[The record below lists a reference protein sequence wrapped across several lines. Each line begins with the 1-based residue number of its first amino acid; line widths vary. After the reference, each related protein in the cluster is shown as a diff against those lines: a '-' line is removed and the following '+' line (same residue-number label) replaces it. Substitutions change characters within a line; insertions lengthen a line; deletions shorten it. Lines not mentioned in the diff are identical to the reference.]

1 MPKWPVNKVISPL
14 LGTDDFLRGNKDV
27 EKNMCMCV
35 CVQSVKVF
43 MCKFDKEWELG

>member
-27 EKNMCMCV
+27 EKHVCV
-35 CVQSVKVF
+35 CVYAK
-43 MCKFDKEWELG
+43 CKSLYVQI